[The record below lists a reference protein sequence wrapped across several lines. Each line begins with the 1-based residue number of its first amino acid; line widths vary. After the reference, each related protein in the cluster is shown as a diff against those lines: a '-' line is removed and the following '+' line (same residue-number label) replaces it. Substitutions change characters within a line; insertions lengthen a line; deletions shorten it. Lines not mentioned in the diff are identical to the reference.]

1 MIIHADTLY
10 RIYNCP
16 DVHSKV
22 SFSTCVRHWC
32 FCVCS
37 RIRETPDDGAA
48 HLARI
53 LDEAWGE
60 SGIRCHVM
68 QLLAEDDTNNKE
80 RKTVYQI
87 AGLVMGLIKVT
98 FFSGTDIFEERE
110 TVLAAIQRLGADLA
124 DIVALIWIEEKEVRP
139 SKDYFWWKNYNLAV
153 RRPCAILERAKLL
166 PPEQEIAFDEPAPE
180 PTRLFSRQRAAF
192 DELRL
197 LILAKRSGLKAGGI
211 APSFHALLLGPSG
224 SGKSY
229 VVQAVAQIEAMGF
242 YEINVSSWMP
252 SGSRAQKSTPERLA
266 AFVDSNARGII
277 FLDEVCKLHPR
288 SCQTSDWTRYLV
300 DELMGLLDGRV
311 SHWEGWTAVLAE
323 KLKRHFFLV
332 LAGAFQQ
339 AYEDAFPA
347 HQLLGGTWD
356 NHSIK
361 EGFLENNWLP
371 TELLNRVSSH
381 LIEVLAPDSGDIIA
395 RLESVRSGLGLP
407 EDPTGI
413 EVAAK
418 EIMEAQKGI
427 RGIEEYLISEW
438 FKTQNKRSNQADAD
452 DIPF

>member
-1 MIIHADTLY
+1 
-10 RIYNCP
+10 
-16 DVHSKV
+16 
-22 SFSTCVRHWC
+22 
-32 FCVCS
+32 
-37 RIRETPDDGAA
+37 
-48 HLARI
+48 
-53 LDEAWGE
+53 
-60 SGIRCHVM
+60 
-68 QLLAEDDTNNKE
+68 
-80 RKTVYQI
+80 
-87 AGLVMGLIKVT
+87 MGLIKVT

-110 TVLAAIQRLGADLA
+110 TVLAAIQKLGADLA
-124 DIVALIWIEEKEVRP
+124 DIVALIWIEEKEIRP
-139 SKDYFWWKNYNLAV
+139 SKDHFWWMNYNLAV

-166 PPEQEIAFDEPAPE
+166 PREQEIAFDEPAPE
-180 PTRLFSRQRAAF
+180 PTWLFSRQRAAF

-277 FLDEVCKLHPR
+277 FLDEVDKLHPK
-288 SCQTSDWTRYLV
+288 SNQTSDWTRYLV

-332 LAGAFQQ
+332 LAGAWQQ
-339 AYEDAFPA
+339 AYDDAFRA

-356 NHSIK
+356 NLSIR
-361 EGFLENNWLP
+361 EGFLENNLLP

-381 LIEVLAPDSGDIIA
+381 LIEVLAPDSGDLIA

-407 EDPTGI
+407 EDPNGI

-427 RGIEEYLISEW
+427 RGIEEYLISQW
-438 FKTQNKRSNQADAD
+438 FKTQTNRSNPEDAD